1 MIKIKSKNI
10 ASIFVFLGIVLTL
23 SVMGYKILSNGVYS
37 PSLTLGKIQIDGLYL
52 RLNNKLILSINEIN
66 LSALQASQALEEE
79 DDINADEVLTWIKRF
94 LFVLSYFEQIDI
106 ENIVLNDNHKRSVH
120 YDGVEY
126 SINTP
131 KVLAKFAVAN
141 DSKATQ
147 LHITQLE
154 IIRFGIQIQGNL
166 SYQGV
171 KKTLEMDIAISPKEP
186 TNDVEQPT
194 LYIRA
199 ITDFYKIDLEAS
211 SSHLYNLE
219 SIKPFITKLKNKTLN
234 DWLFKNV
241 HYDVLKL
248 HALRFQSTFDKY
260 FFTKLQKTLELDL
273 AIESPKIYLAPHLQP
288 ITATRIIVYMR
299 DENLHFLPKEP
310 FFANTNLEDSSVTIS
325 NIFTQPLGVKIS
337 IASQNAALSD
347 ELAKL
352 LEVYDVKLPIR
363 SVDSTLNIKLDI
375 DVQNNKK
382 GTNVWL
388 NGNIGAPHTTLVLG
402 NQRLILHNL
411 QLVLAHKATQGYI
424 QILNTKVDYAKS
436 IQGTLNVLWN
446 LQDSTLNG
454 NFLIDKF
461 ALNSTAFTHN
471 IETLKIPEGSDELTQ
486 RIIQAIYEDSKKGM
500 SEDILHIDAN
510 ELKKITFTGNL
521 GGEHKNITLPD
532 FGLNINIGDSSIF
545 ELSDIAKIY
554 RYSPMLRFFE
564 IPKGYIKIQ
573 TKDFETFAINGEVE
587 DLKYPLYDK
596 TGKKLSHYVLEGV
609 INPKGIFIGSQ
620 DKKFRF
626 IKEGNIVKLIL
637 DGYNLRIDEVF
648 SSSVPLLAQ
657 INQENEV
664 KESLTPEQRQEQE
677 AFLRAKQSYE
687 QKNNIS
693 PHITYVEAANMD
705 FYLQD
710 YMIPSDFASIAI
722 RDGLIRADITY
733 GNGVANV
740 DMAYSQANLRLSN
753 FSDKFLNQVWQR
765 DIFSGGLF
773 NFKGVYNDGALKGQ
787 ISVQN
792 TTYNDLSIVQNIL
805 ALIDTIPALLT
816 FRKPGLGANGYEIKK
831 GTIDFMINNEFLVL
845 ENIDLVGSSIDV
857 EGGGLVKLNTK
868 ELDVVLK
875 ASTLKRLA
883 DIIDKIP
890 LFDYVILG
898 DDGKFATGI
907 VMKGTLDNPKSEVS
921 VAEDILFS
929 PFEMV
934 GRILKPVDNFLG
946 NLSNALESGV
956 ESLPIPEKERSINIP
971 DTPME
976 PEQDS
981 QKIDTQQPALE
992 EKELDSLLNEP
1003 NLPQEEEEA
1012 LDEKE

>member
-1 MIKIKSKNI
+1 
-10 ASIFVFLGIVLTL
+10 
-23 SVMGYKILSNGVYS
+23 
-37 PSLTLGKIQIDGLYL
+37 
-52 RLNNKLILSINEIN
+52 
-66 LSALQASQALEEE
+66 
-79 DDINADEVLTWIKRF
+79 
-94 LFVLSYFEQIDI
+94 
-106 ENIVLNDNHKRSVH
+106 
-120 YDGVEY
+120 
-126 SINTP
+126 
-131 KVLAKFAVAN
+131 
-141 DSKATQ
+141 
-147 LHITQLE
+147 
-154 IIRFGIQIQGNL
+154 
-166 SYQGV
+166 
-171 KKTLEMDIAISPKEP
+171 
-186 TNDVEQPT
+186 
-194 LYIRA
+194 
-199 ITDFYKIDLEAS
+199 
-211 SSHLYNLE
+211 
-219 SIKPFITKLKNKTLN
+219 
-234 DWLFKNV
+234 
-241 HYDVLKL
+241 
-248 HALRFQSTFDKY
+248 
-260 FFTKLQKTLELDL
+260 
-273 AIESPKIYLAPHLQP
+273 
-288 ITATRIIVYMR
+288 
-299 DENLHFLPKEP
+299 
-310 FFANTNLEDSSVTIS
+310 
-325 NIFTQPLGVKIS
+325 
-337 IASQNAALSD
+337 
-347 ELAKL
+347 
-352 LEVYDVKLPIR
+352 
-363 SVDSTLNIKLDI
+363 
-375 DVQNNKK
+375 
-382 GTNVWL
+382 
-388 NGNIGAPHTTLVLG
+388 
-402 NQRLILHNL
+402 
-411 QLVLAHKATQGYI
+411 
-424 QILNTKVDYAKS
+424 
-436 IQGTLNVLWN
+436 
-446 LQDSTLNG
+446 
-454 NFLIDKF
+454 
-461 ALNSTAFTHN
+461 
-471 IETLKIPEGSDELTQ
+471 
-486 RIIQAIYEDSKKGM
+486 SKKCM

-722 RDGLIRADITY
+722 RDGVIRADITY

-956 ESLPIPEKERSINIP
+956 ESLPVPEKERSINIP

-1003 NLPQEEEEA
+1003 NLPQEEEE
-1012 LDEKE
+1012 